1 MKTVATSLI
10 LISVLIL
17 SLGPTVHADDLQ
29 LSKFRVYLNNGRRFE
44 GKQATLT
51 SDRLIGLSSSG
62 HPLDLD
68 RREIIAIDR
77 SAGSK
82 AGTGFTIGA
91 GAGLATALIG
101 YLAVKA
107 DSDYEID
114 NSKVGPVFFGYT
126 FVGGLVGAAIGYS
139 IKTWEHVPLDP
150 ASGFDIKSGEASLS
164 LTYNF

>member
-29 LSKFRVYLNNGRRFE
+29 LSQFRVFLNNGQRFD
-44 GKQATLT
+44 GRQGTLS
-51 SDRLIGLSSSG
+51 SDRLVGQSSSG

-68 RREIIAIDR
+68 RKNIIALDR
-77 SAGSK
+77 RSGSK

-91 GAGLATALIG
+91 GAGLALALLSLIQ
-101 YLAVKA
+101 AEA
-107 DSDYEID
+107 DPDLVVD
-114 NSKVGPVFFGYT
+114 QSKVFPVFAILTMG
-126 FVGGLVGAAIGYS
+126 GGLVGAAIGHS

-150 ASGFDIKSGEASLS
+150 AFGFDIKSGEASLS